1 MNSAPNAYSGHQSQV
16 GIRTRPWGLVSRMSR
31 LSLVMLAEI
40 ENREQVWRGQ
50 GHHGAQQVAQ
60 CLHHLEPGRKGQ
72 DMSTYVKVSEVLHPR
87 KFEGK
92 MKRRERRRIVGEGN
106 WEGQ

>member
-40 ENREQVWRGQ
+40 ENREI
-50 GHHGAQQVAQ
+50 VA
-60 CLHHLEPGRKGQ
+60 
-72 DMSTYVKVSEVLHPR
+72 
-87 KFEGK
+87 
-92 MKRRERRRIVGEGN
+92 N
-106 WEGQ
+106 